1 MNEYNKGIAQWKRTM
16 SRTGGWIGVD
26 LDGTLAEYVGWHG
39 PYSVGRPV
47 PKMVERVKKWRA
59 AGIEVR
65 ILTAR
70 ATKGADGQPD
80 AAVIFA
86 VQKWCMEHIGE
97 ALPVTNEK
105 EYSMI
110 ELWDDRAVQVIPNT
124 GERADGQADACCYDG
139 NCDTCLEGA
148 DDEA

>member
-1 MNEYNKGIAQWKRTM
+1 MNDYNKGIAQWKRTM
-16 SRTGGWIGVD
+16 SRTGGHIAVD

-39 PYSVGRPV
+39 PYTVGAPI
-47 PKMVERVKKWRA
+47 PKMVERVKKWLA

-80 AAVIFA
+80 AAVLYAIEI
-86 VQKWCMEHIGE
+86 WCEEHIGQV
-97 ALPVTNEK
+97 LPITNEK

-124 GERADGQADACCYDG
+124 GERVDGKPEACCYDG
-139 NCDTCLEGA
+139 TCSTCKEA
-148 DDEA
+148 PDDAQ